1 MVANGA
7 VSHKSLV
14 LLKTLLWF
22 PYTIFSIVLAFW
34 LLTKQTFM
42 YASILQDRIKIPRDF
57 FRKWGKKLHKKV
69 IIDDGCG
76 NFSSAD
82 IVVENH
88 KAKKAAFF
96 VNGVKDIVQ
105 IYYKHGSC
113 LVYSRRQNSAK
124 GPSTTH
130 PLPGPLKGATTII
143 GWEKLMTYAI
153 VNSSQALVTFSVL
166 HSLIA

>member
-1 MVANGA
+1 MQRL
-7 VSHKSLV
+7 SLM
-14 LLKTLLWF
+14 LW
-22 PYTIFSIVLAFW
+22 L
-34 LLTKQTFM
+34 QTVH
-42 YASILQDRIKIPRDF
+42 LQDRIKIPRDF

-113 LVYSRRQNSAK
+113 LVYSQRQNSAK

-153 VNSSQALVTFSVL
+153 VNSSQALHIPADRRNEEFYPHPRKVEVFLPDGTL
-166 HSLIA
+166 TH